1 MTSMKKLAWLAV
13 AGMAVVLHFATAHEG
28 CVHSKKV
35 LRKIVRAKQEYMSVP
50 TNRREADAQFAP
62 IRVTFDFSN
71 VESNGLGPAQQE
83 YVKGI
88 MNRAKEWLQKAL
100 KVRPVVGNL
109 KFDADP
115 GTGGSDCGDATLQNT
130 PSISQYKT
138 TGAPNTDVLI
148 FVLSDASVRE
158 TCSGG
163 KTLAYASHCR
173 QDTLDRPVF
182 GYIQVCAQHH
192 YPVTEGGKP
201 KSKKQKD
208 EDFHTALHEI
218 IHILGLSDAL
228 FPFYRDEDN
237 IPRTT
242 RCPPANSGTRLLTG
256 IQVNNQ
262 QIRWYDGE
270 NPQTYSKTD
279 MSLWCCA
286 SNTVGEPPFKCN
298 SQFNEYATSNTI
310 VTDVPAA
317 PGTQV
322 VNNKQKYLKTPTLL
336 EVGRQFFGCATLPGI
351 PLEDDGG
358 EGSAGSHWEMRALV
372 SEFMLARASGF
383 VNSNTTA
390 TVPYFRL
397 MPNLLLVFTTD
408 AGERVYG
415 CTSFGL
421 RYSA

>member
-1 MTSMKKLAWLAV
+1 MKKLAWLAV
-13 AGMAVVLHFATAHEG
+13 AGMAVLHFATAHEG
-28 CVHSKKV
+28 CIHGKKV
-35 LRKIVRAKQEYMSVP
+35 LRKIVRAEQEYASVP
-50 TNRREADAQFAP
+50 TNRREADAQFKP

-71 VESNGLGPAQQE
+71 VESNNLGQAQQD

-100 KVRPVVGNL
+100 KVRPVEGNL
-109 KFDADP
+109 KFYAYP
-115 GTGGSDCGDATLQNT
+115 VTGGSDCGDAALQNT
-130 PSISQYKT
+130 PSISQYIT
-138 TGAPNTDVLI
+138 TGAPDTDVLI

-173 QDTLDRPVF
+173 QDTWDRPVF

-192 YPVTEGGKP
+192 YPTVTPGGNP
-201 KSKKQKD
+201 KSTKQKD

-237 IPRTT
+237 NPRTP
-242 RCPPANSGTRLLTG
+242 RCPPTTSGNSLFTG
-256 IQVNNQ
+256 IQVNSQ

-270 NPQTYSKTD
+270 NPTKYSKTD

-298 SQFNEYATSNTI
+298 SEFLEYATSDTI
-310 VTDVPAA
+310 VAELPAA
-317 PGTQV
+317 AGTQV
-322 VNNKQKYLKTPTLL
+322 VNSKQKYLKTPTLL

-372 SEFMLARASGF
+372 REFVVALASGF
-383 VNSNTTA
+383 VNSNTTV
-390 TVPYFRL
+390 TVPH
-397 MPNLLLVFTTD
+397 LLLRPNSLLIFTTD
-408 AGERVYG
+408 TGERVYG
-415 CTSFGL
+415 CTSLGL
-421 RYSA
+421 RQLQV